1 MWLCAR
7 STVLRGVTVGAN
19 STVAAT
25 ALVTRDVPPDSIV
38 LPPPSEIVRS

>member
-1 MWLCAR
+1 MVVCPVHRSAR
-7 STVLRGVTVGAN
+7 SDRGAN